1 MKAEDKAPPL
11 SLKKRLFFTLIVT
24 AVVGVL
30 ALSATELIVRRTS
43 RRYPTPAALRDRTL
57 EYAPALFARH
67 VFPRKELRANNED
80 ENNPVEYYINGKG
93 YRGRDFS
100 AAKPAGAIR
109 IIFYGGSATFDVN
122 LPEGRDWPHRVES
135 ILRENGYPQVEVINA
150 GAPGHASWD
159 SFGRLFSEGHL
170 FSPDYVVSN
179 NGWND
184 FRYFRSD
191 EPLLREFQ
199 PLCQSS
205 RNTDPRLNY
214 RNRIDGLLCEH
225 SQLYLRLR
233 SRYYD
238 WRLKLGPMGAKPGGD
253 YSSEITE
260 TALRQYYLNQ
270 VMFVDAAREIGA
282 VPVLMTEARLTAPNN
297 TESEKARIAPYLDYV
312 KLNREGL
319 LKAYEGIEG
328 TLRKISAEKN
338 VELIDVSNE
347 LDGRDEYFTDVVH
360 LTPAG
365 SEELAQLTARRL
377 MELLKGRERKDAG
390 RQ

>member
-1 MKAEDKAPPL
+1 VKENNKALPL
-11 SLKKRLFFTLIVT
+11 SFRKRLFFTFIVT
-24 AVVGVL
+24 VVVL
-30 ALSATELIVRRTS
+30 GLGLSFAEIIVRHTS
-43 RRYPTPAALRDRTL
+43 KRYLTPDALRNRTL

-67 VFPRKELRANNED
+67 VFPRKELRADNED
-80 ENNPVEYYINGKG
+80 ENNLVEYYVNEKG

-100 AAKPAGAIR
+100 AAKPPGTIR

-122 LPEGRDWPHRVES
+122 MPEGRDWPHRVEV

-150 GAPGHASWD
+150 GTPGHASWD

-170 FSPDYVVSN
+170 FSPDYVISN

-184 FRYFRSD
+184 FRYFLSN

-214 RNRIDGLLCEH
+214 RNRLDRLLCEH

-238 WRLKLGPMGAKPGGD
+238 WRLGIGPLGAIPKGT

-270 VMFVDAAREIGA
+270 VMFVDLAREIGA

-297 TESEKARIAPYLDYV
+297 TESQKARIEPYLDYV
-312 KLNREGL
+312 RLDRAGL
-319 LKAYEGIEG
+319 LKAYDGIEG
-328 TLRKISAEKN
+328 TLRRISAEKN
-338 VELIDVSNE
+338 VELIDVSND
-347 LDGRDEYFTDVVH
+347 LDGRDEFFTDVAH

-377 MELLKGRERKDAG
+377 MELLKARERKGAG
-390 RQ
+390 SQ

>member
-1 MKAEDKAPPL
+1 
-11 SLKKRLFFTLIVT
+11 
-24 AVVGVL
+24 
-30 ALSATELIVRRTS
+30 
-43 RRYPTPAALRDRTL
+43 
-57 EYAPALFARH
+57 
-67 VFPRKELRANNED
+67 
-80 ENNPVEYYINGKG
+80 
-93 YRGRDFS
+93 
-100 AAKPAGAIR
+100 
-109 IIFYGGSATFDVN
+109 
-122 LPEGRDWPHRVES
+122 
-135 ILRENGYPQVEVINA
+135 
-150 GAPGHASWD
+150 
-159 SFGRLFSEGHL
+159 
-170 FSPDYVVSN
+170 
-179 NGWND
+179 
-184 FRYFRSD
+184 
-191 EPLLREFQ
+191 
-199 PLCQSS
+199 
-205 RNTDPRLNY
+205 
-214 RNRIDGLLCEH
+214 IDGLLCEH

-253 YSSEITE
+253 YSSEITG

-270 VMFVDAAREIGA
+270 VMFVDAAREIDA

-365 SEELAQLTARRL
+365 SEELTQLTARRL

>member
-1 MKAEDKAPPL
+1 VKENNKAL
-11 SLKKRLFFTLIVT
+11 SLSFRKRLFFTFIAT
-24 AVVGVL
+24 VVVL
-30 ALSATELIVRRTS
+30 GLGLSFAEIIVRHTS
-43 RRYPTPAALRDRTL
+43 KRYLTPDALRNRTL

-67 VFPRKELRANNED
+67 VFPRKELRADNED
-80 ENNPVEYYINGKG
+80 ENNLVEYYVNEKG

-100 AAKPAGAIR
+100 AAKPPGTIR

-122 LPEGRDWPHRVES
+122 MPEGRDWPHRVEV

-150 GAPGHASWD
+150 GTPGHASWD

-170 FSPDYVVSN
+170 FSPNYVISN

-184 FRYFRSD
+184 FRYFLSN

-214 RNRIDGLLCEH
+214 RNRLDRLLCEH

-238 WRLKLGPMGAKPGGD
+238 WRLGIGPLGAIPKGT

-270 VMFVDAAREIGA
+270 VMFVDLAREVGA

-297 TESEKARIAPYLDYV
+297 TESQNARIEPYLNYV

-328 TLRKISAEKN
+328 TLRRISAEKN
-338 VELIDVSNE
+338 VELIDVSND
-347 LDGRDEYFTDVVH
+347 LDGRDEFFTDVAH

-377 MELLKGRERKDAG
+377 MELLKARERKGAG
-390 RQ
+390 SQ